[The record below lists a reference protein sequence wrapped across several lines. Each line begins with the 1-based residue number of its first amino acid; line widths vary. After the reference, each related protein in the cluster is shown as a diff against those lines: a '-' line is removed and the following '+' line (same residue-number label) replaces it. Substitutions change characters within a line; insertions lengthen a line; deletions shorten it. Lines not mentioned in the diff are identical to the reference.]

1 MDKQG
6 ISSEGAQE
14 DGETRPGHLMSS
26 DLSTRGAFSP
36 RLCAPKVFEMV
47 PLMVAFGHDIN
58 GFTSKKMGTLLC
70 ISIVSAP

>member
-1 MDKQG
+1 
-6 ISSEGAQE
+6 
-14 DGETRPGHLMSS
+14 
-26 DLSTRGAFSP
+26 
-36 RLCAPKVFEMV
+36 MV